1 MTVPVFLSK
10 LRGATRCKKKKKI
23 AKQPVDEKEGDLTVH
38 NAVLK

>member
-10 LRGATRCKKKKKI
+10 LRGATRCKKKII

>member
-1 MTVPVFLSK
+1 MTLPVFLAK
-10 LRGATRCKKKKKI
+10 LRGAKKII

>member
-10 LRGATRCKKKKKI
+10 LRGATRCKKKKI